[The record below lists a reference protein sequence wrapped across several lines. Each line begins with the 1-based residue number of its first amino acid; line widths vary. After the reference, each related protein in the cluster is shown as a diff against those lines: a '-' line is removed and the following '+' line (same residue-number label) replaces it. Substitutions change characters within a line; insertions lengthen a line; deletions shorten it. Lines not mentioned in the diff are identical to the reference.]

1 MAIPA
6 PHPDSARRRNAFRN
20 MRELFDQLR
29 AKYPQADTL
38 SMGMSD
44 DFALAIAEGATM
56 VRIGTALF
64 GARPHKDMQA

>member
-6 PHPDSARRRNAFRN
+6 PHAEEAARRDAFAR
-20 MRELFDQLR
+20 MRGLFDAVAR
-29 AKYPQADTL
+29 THPGVDTL

-44 DFALAIAEGATM
+44 DFRLAIAEGATM

-64 GARPHKDMQA
+64 GPREVRSRQ